1 MLLYLF
7 TFILSI
13 LFTYIASLY
22 YKNMM
27 IFNLF
32 SAVAVTPLIIIGGLR
47 DVGVGYDT
55 IAYPVSA
62 YNYLQIN
69 NNIYSIL
76 FASAELEPLYYF
88 LSYLAV
94 NYFWN
99 DVGAILFVTQLIII
113 VVTYVACCRIVGRSY
128 LWISIFLYCFLFF
141 NMELNMMRQGLALS
155 FVLLGFSYLLDHKLK
170 GYFICILVGFLFHKS
185 AIFALVFLPGVYWKN
200 LRYSK
205 YIVIGSLA
213 FLMFFSTILNFI
225 TSLEG
230 FSKYDAYSEG
240 GNYSGTFSYSE
251 FILRTLFLLCIYFL
265 CSNKKKDIHFYQIF
279 ALFVCEFVL
288 NILQIKSDFVGRL
301 GLPIY
306 ILYLVYLPYYCMIN
320 TSTWKIKKSNTV
332 LLLFVVFLYWWYVYM
347 VSDAGVTV
355 DYSSSILGIH

>member
-1 MLLYLF
+1 M
-7 TFILSI
+7 
-13 LFTYIASLY
+13 
-22 YKNMM
+22 
-27 IFNLF
+27 
-32 SAVAVTPLIIIGGLR
+32 
-47 DVGVGYDT
+47 
-55 IAYPVSA
+55 
-62 YNYLQIN
+62 
-69 NNIYSIL
+69 
-76 FASAELEPLYYF
+76 
-88 LSYLAV
+88 
-94 NYFWN
+94 
-99 DVGAILFVTQLIII
+99 
-113 VVTYVACCRIVGRSY
+113 
-128 LWISIFLYCFLFF
+128 
-141 NMELNMMRQGLALS
+141 
-155 FVLLGFSYLLDHKLK
+155 
-170 GYFICILVGFLFHKS
+170 HKS